1 MGRIPTVSA
10 QHIATRVQ
18 QGVRHA
24 LDALSSAQTTGAA
37 TCVDACVV
45 AVTRGWDMR
54 RGIRLFGVAL
64 FIFGSGLLIMQLL
77 SPNLMT
83 NATYA
88 AIKDAWMVCT
98 LVFTLINIVVV
109 KKDYDFD
116 ADDDEEEEEDEW

>member
-1 MGRIPTVSA
+1 
-10 QHIATRVQ
+10 
-18 QGVRHA
+18 
-24 LDALSSAQTTGAA
+24 
-37 TCVDACVV
+37 
-45 AVTRGWDMR
+45 MR